1 MSEIENL
8 SNKVAEK
15 FIEKQTVNKEIMELN
30 MKLDNLVLREQLKLF
45 SEYKKSMDVA

>member
-1 MSEIENL
+1 MSEIEKL

-15 FIEKQTVNKEIMELN
+15 FIEKQEVNKEIMELN